1 MSHTPEQ
8 MKAIFTPATLAVVGV
23 PRTPKPGL
31 MFLQA
36 QLDPGFKGK
45 VFPINP
51 HAEEILGL
59 KTYPSV
65 SAVPEPVD
73 LAIVLVGVDQVMDVI
88 ADCVRKKV
96 RAAIIF
102 TSGFGETGDPVG
114 LKREREMVSA
124 ARSGNLRL
132 VGPNCMGVY
141 CPESGLGFFPSMP
154 AATGTLAFVSQSGSM
169 GAFVTLMATLR
180 GMNISKVI
188 SIGNECDLASSDFI
202 DYLADDDDT
211 RVITG
216 YLEGTRDGRALLHA
230 LRKASRRKPVIIWKS
245 GATRAGARAVAS
257 HTGSLAG
264 SDEVWTSMFKQ
275 SGVIRAESVEQM
287 MDIATAFHF
296 MPDATGK
303 RMAIISGP
311 GGPAVAAADALE
323 RGGMQL
329 AELTD
334 DTIRELKTFIPQA
347 GASFRNPVDLGVAP
361 WGIISLYPDTL
372 RVVDNDDNV
381 DATLVI
387 GGGLTPSLQ
396 QEYLNLMVKLRPSLK
411 KPCMLISM
419 AGFVGDIEFCAGLQ
433 SAGYPLFT
441 APEKALMAYA
451 KVTRYNEWRQ
461 TQ

>member
-1 MSHTPEQ
+1 
-8 MKAIFTPATLAVVGV
+8 
-23 PRTPKPGL
+23 
-31 MFLQA
+31 
-36 QLDPGFKGK
+36 
-45 VFPINP
+45 
-51 HAEEILGL
+51 
-59 KTYPSV
+59 
-65 SAVPEPVD
+65 
-73 LAIVLVGVDQVMDVI
+73 
-88 ADCVRKKV
+88 
-96 RAAIIF
+96 
-102 TSGFGETGDPVG
+102 
-114 LKREREMVSA
+114 
-124 ARSGNLRL
+124 
-132 VGPNCMGVY
+132 
-141 CPESGLGFFPSMP
+141 
-154 AATGTLAFVSQSGSM
+154 
-169 GAFVTLMATLR
+169 
-180 GMNISKVI
+180 
-188 SIGNECDLASSDFI
+188 
-202 DYLADDDDT
+202 
-211 RVITG
+211 
-216 YLEGTRDGRALLHA
+216 
-230 LRKASRRKPVIIWKS
+230 
-245 GATRAGARAVAS
+245 
-257 HTGSLAG
+257 
-264 SDEVWTSMFKQ
+264 MFKQ